1 MNTGAISMRY
11 ARALL
16 MFANDAGVAADV
28 YQEALTLRRSYRQ
41 VPEFRSALEKP
52 VMSRDNKYRILV
64 QAAGGEKTTKQM
76 RKFFE
81 LVLNEKREKYLS
93 GINQAF
99 IDLYRKQEKIRVG
112 KLTTAVPIAP
122 EEVERIRKIVVD
134 AAGGTAEFAT
144 KVDPSIEGGF
154 IFEINTYRLNASVA
168 DQMRRIK
175 QQFIEKNRRIV

>member
-1 MNTGAISMRY
+1 MNTGAISIRY

-16 MFANDAGVAADV
+16 MFANEAGVAAKV
-28 YQEALTLRRSYRQ
+28 YQEALTLRKSFRQ
-41 VPEFRSALEKP
+41 VAELRRAMELP
-52 VMSRDNKYRILV
+52 VMTRDDKFRVLV
-64 QAAGGEKTTKQM
+64 QAAGGEITKQM
-76 RKFFE
+76 QKFLE
-81 LVLNEKREKYLS
+81 LVLDEKREKFLV

-122 EEVERIRKIVVD
+122 EEVERIRQIVVQS
-134 AAGGTAEFAT
+134 AGGTAEFAT

>member
-16 MFANDAGVAADV
+16 MFANEAGVAADV
-28 YQEALTLRRSYRQ
+28 YREALILSGNFRQ
-41 VPEFRSALEKP
+41 VPELKAVLEKP
-52 VMSRDNKYRILV
+52 MMSYENKLRILV
-64 QAAGGEKTTKQM
+64 QAAGGKVTKQLN
-76 RKFFE
+76 KFFE
-81 LVLNEKREKYLS
+81 LVLNEKREKYLM

-122 EEVERIRKIVVD
+122 EEVERIRQIVVNH
-134 AAGGTAEFAT
+134 AGGTAEFTT

-154 IFEINTYRLNASVA
+154 IFEINTYRLNASIA

>member
-1 MNTGAISMRY
+1 MNTGAISIRY

-16 MFANDAGVAADV
+16 MFANEAGVAAKV
-28 YQEALTLRRSYRQ
+28 YQEALTLRKSFRQ
-41 VPEFRSALEKP
+41 VAELRRAMELP
-52 VMSRDNKYRILV
+52 VMRRENKYKVLI
-64 QAAGGEKTTKQM
+64 QAAGGEITTQM
-76 RKFFE
+76 QKFLE
-81 LVLNEKREKYLS
+81 LVLTEKREKYLM

-122 EEVERIRKIVVD
+122 EEVERIRQIVVQS
-134 AAGGTAEFAT
+134 AGGTAEFAT
-144 KVDPSIEGGF
+144 QVDPSIEGGF

>member
-1 MNTGAISMRY
+1 MYTGTISIRY

-16 MFANDAGVAADV
+16 MFANEAGVASNV
-28 YQEALTLRRSYRQ
+28 YQEALTLRKSFRQ
-41 VPEFRSALEKP
+41 VLELRQAMEKP
-52 VMSRDNKYRILV
+52 VMTRANKLAILK
-64 QAAGGEKTTKQM
+64 QAAGGEISQQM
-76 RKFFE
+76 LKFFD
-81 LVLNEKREKYLS
+81 LVLQEKREKYLMY
-93 GINQAF
+93 INQAY

-112 KLTTAVPIAP
+112 KLITAVPIAS
-122 EEVERIRKIVVD
+122 EEVERIRQIVVN

-144 KVDPSIEGGF
+144 KVDPKIEGGF

>member
-16 MFANDAGVAADV
+16 MFANEADVAAKV
-28 YQEALTLRRSYRQ
+28 YQEALTLRKSFRE
-41 VPEFRSALEKP
+41 VPELKSAIEKP
-52 VMSRDNKYRILV
+52 VMTRENKYRVLI
-64 QAAGGEKTTKQM
+64 QAAGGEITKQM
-76 RKFFE
+76 QKFID
-81 LVLNEKREKYLS
+81 LVLQEKREKFLV

-112 KLTTAVPIAP
+112 RLTTAVPIAP
-122 EEVERIRKIVVD
+122 EEVERIRKIVVES
-134 AAGGTAEFAT
+134 AGGTAEFAT
-144 KVDPSIEGGF
+144 MVDPSIEGGF

>member
-16 MFANDAGVAADV
+16 MFANEAGVASQV
-28 YQEALTLRRSYRQ
+28 YQEALTLRQSYRQ
-41 VPEFRSALEKP
+41 VPELKTTMEKT
-52 VMSRDNKYRILV
+52 VMTRENKLRVLM
-64 QAAGGEKTTKQM
+64 QATGGEISIQM
-76 RKFFE
+76 RKFLN
-81 LVLNEKREKYLS
+81 LVLDEKREKYLT
-93 GINQAF
+93 GINQAY

-122 EEVERIRKIVVD
+122 DEVERIRQIVVSHS
-134 AAGGTAEFAT
+134 GGTAEFAT
-144 KVDPSIEGGF
+144 KVDPKIEGGF

>member
-16 MFANDAGVAADV
+16 MFANEAGVAAKV
-28 YQEALTLRRSYRQ
+28 YQEALTLHKSFLQVAELRRAMELPVIS
-41 VPEFRSALEKP
+41 RSDKIR
-52 VMSRDNKYRILV
+52 VLV
-64 QAAGGEKTTKQM
+64 QAAGGEITLQM
-76 RKFFE
+76 KKFLE
-81 LVLNEKREKYLS
+81 LVLNEKREKFLI

-122 EEVERIRKIVVD
+122 EEVDRIRQIVIQS
-134 AAGGTAEFAT
+134 AGGTAEFAT

-168 DQMRRIK
+168 DLMRRIK
-175 QQFIEKNRRIV
+175 QQFIDKNRRIV

>member
-1 MNTGAISMRY
+1 MRY
-11 ARALL
+11 AKALL
-16 MFANDAGVAADV
+16 MFANEAGAAADV
-28 YQEALTLRRSYRQ
+28 YQEALTLHRSFREVPDMRR
-41 VPEFRSALEKP
+41 AMEKP
-52 VMSRDNKYRILV
+52 VMSKENKRKVLQ
-64 QAAGGEKTTKQM
+64 QAAGGQITPQM
-76 RKFFE
+76 QKFFD
-81 LVLNEKREKYLS
+81 LVLQEKREKYLLS
-93 GINQAF
+93 MAQGY

-122 EEVERIRKIVVD
+122 EEVERIRRIVVD

>member
-1 MNTGAISMRY
+1 MRY
-11 ARALL
+11 AKALL
-16 MFANDAGVAADV
+16 LFANEAGVAKQV
-28 YQEALTLRRSYRQ
+28 YQEALTLRKSFRE
-41 VPEFRSALEKP
+41 VPALRHAMEKP
-52 VMSRDNKYRILV
+52 VMTRDNKQRVLE
-64 QAAGGEKTTKQM
+64 QAAGGTITEQM
-76 RKFFE
+76 RKFIN
-81 LVLNEKREKYLS
+81 LVLKEKREKFLV
-93 GINQAF
+93 GINQTF

-122 EEVERIRKIVVD
+122 EEVERIRKIVVES
-134 AAGGTAEFAT
+134 AGGTAEFTT

>member
-1 MNTGAISMRY
+1 MRY

-16 MFANDAGVAADV
+16 MFANEAGVAAQV
-28 YQEALTLRRSYRQ
+28 YQEALTLRKSFRE
-41 VPEFRSALEKP
+41 VPELKTALDKP
-52 VMSRDNKYRILV
+52 VMTRENKLRVLT
-64 QAAGGEKTTKQM
+64 QAAGGNITAQM
-76 RKFFE
+76 QKFFS
-81 LVLNEKREKYLS
+81 LVLKEKREKFLA
-93 GINQAF
+93 GINQCF
-99 IDLYRKQEKIRVG
+99 IDFYRKQEKIRVG

-122 EEVERIRKIVVD
+122 EEVERIRKIVVQS
-134 AAGGTAEFAT
+134 AGGTAEFTT

>member
-16 MFANDAGVAADV
+16 MFANEAGIAAKV
-28 YQEALTLRRSYRQ
+28 YQEALTLHKSFLQVAELRRAMELPVIS
-41 VPEFRSALEKP
+41 RSDKIR
-52 VMSRDNKYRILV
+52 VLV
-64 QAAGGEKTTKQM
+64 QAAGGEITMQM
-76 RKFFE
+76 KKFLE
-81 LVLNEKREKYLS
+81 LVLNEKREKFLI

-122 EEVERIRKIVVD
+122 EEVDRIRQIVIQS
-134 AAGGTAEFAT
+134 AGGTAEFAT

-168 DQMRRIK
+168 DLMRRIK
-175 QQFIEKNRRIV
+175 QQFIDKNRRIV

>member
-16 MFANDAGVAADV
+16 MFANEAGVAADV
-28 YQEALTLRRSYRQ
+28 YREALTLRKS
-41 VPEFRSALEKP
+41 FREVGELRHAMEKP
-52 VMSRDNKYRILV
+52 VMTQELKQKVLIK
-64 QAAGGEKTTKQM
+64 AAGGNITMQM
-76 RKFFE
+76 QKFIE
-81 LVLNEKREKYLS
+81 LVLEHKREKYLI

-99 IDLYRKQEKIRVG
+99 IDLYRKQQKIRVG
-112 KLTTAVPIAP
+112 KLTTAVPIAS
-122 EEVERIRKIVVD
+122 EEVERIRQIVVQS
-134 AAGGTAEFAT
+134 AGGTAEFAT

>member
-1 MNTGAISMRY
+1 MNTGAISVRY

-16 MFANDAGVAADV
+16 MFANEAGVSTDV
-28 YQEALTLRRSYRQ
+28 YREALTLSRSFRD
-41 VPEFRSALEKP
+41 VPQLRHMVESP
-52 VMSRDNKYRILV
+52 VMTRDNKYRILV
-64 QAAGGEKTTKQM
+64 QAAGGEITGQM
-76 RKFFE
+76 KKFLK
-81 LVLNEKREKYLS
+81 LVLDERREKFLIR
-93 GINQAF
+93 INQAF

-112 KLTTAVPIAP
+112 KLTTAVPMAP
-122 EEVERIRKIVVD
+122 EEVERIRQIVVNH
-134 AAGGTAEFAT
+134 AGGTAEFAT

>member
-16 MFANDAGVAADV
+16 MFANEAGVAAKV
-28 YQEALTLRRSYRQ
+28 YQEALTLHKSFLQVAELRRAMELPVIS
-41 VPEFRSALEKP
+41 RSDKIR
-52 VMSRDNKYRILV
+52 VLV
-64 QAAGGEKTTKQM
+64 QAAGGEITLQM
-76 RKFFE
+76 KKFLE
-81 LVLNEKREKYLS
+81 LVLNEKREKFLI

-122 EEVERIRKIVVD
+122 EEVDRIRQIVVQS
-134 AAGGTAEFAT
+134 AGGTAEFAT

-175 QQFIEKNRRIV
+175 QQFIDKNRRIV

>member
-16 MFANDAGVAADV
+16 MFANEAGVAAKV
-28 YQEALTLRRSYRQ
+28 YQEALTLRKSFRE
-41 VPEFRSALEKP
+41 VPELKSAIEKP
-52 VMSRDNKYRILV
+52 VMTRENKYRVLI
-64 QAAGGEKTTKQM
+64 QAAGGEITKQM
-76 RKFFE
+76 QKFID
-81 LVLNEKREKYLS
+81 LVLQEKREKFLV

-112 KLTTAVPIAP
+112 RLTTAVPIAP
-122 EEVERIRKIVVD
+122 EEVERIRKIVVES
-134 AAGGTAEFAT
+134 AGGTAEFAT
-144 KVDPSIEGGF
+144 MVDPSIEGGF

>member
-1 MNTGAISMRY
+1 MNTGAISIRY

-16 MFANDAGVAADV
+16 MFANEAKVAAQV
-28 YQEALTLRRSYRQ
+28 YGEALTLRESYRQ
-41 VPEFRSALEKP
+41 VPELRASLDKP
-52 VMSRDNKYRILV
+52 VMTRDNKYRILV
-64 QAAGGEKTTKQM
+64 QAAGGESVSKQM
-76 RKFFE
+76 RKFLD
-81 LVLNEKREKYLS
+81 LVLSEKREKFLL
-93 GINQAF
+93 GINQAY

-112 KLTTAVPIAP
+112 KLTTAVPIAS
-122 EEVERIRKIVVD
+122 EEVERIRRIVVD

>member
-1 MNTGAISMRY
+1 MRY
-11 ARALL
+11 ARSLL
-16 MFANDAGVAADV
+16 MFANEAGVAAKV
-28 YQEALTLRRSYRQ
+28 YQEALTLHKSFIQVAELRRAMELPVIS
-41 VPEFRSALEKP
+41 RSDKIR
-52 VMSRDNKYRILV
+52 VLV
-64 QAAGGEKTTKQM
+64 QAAGGEITMQM
-76 RKFFE
+76 KKFLE
-81 LVLNEKREKYLS
+81 LVLNEKREKFLI

-122 EEVERIRKIVVD
+122 EEVDRIRQIVVQS
-134 AAGGTAEFAT
+134 AGGTAEFAT

>member
-1 MNTGAISMRY
+1 MRY

-16 MFANDAGVAADV
+16 MFANEAGVAAQV
-28 YQEALTLRRSYRQ
+28 YQEALTLRKSFRE
-41 VPEFRSALEKP
+41 VPELKTALDKP
-52 VMSRDNKYRILV
+52 VMTRENKLRVLT
-64 QAAGGEKTTKQM
+64 QAAGGKITTQM
-76 RKFFE
+76 QKFFS
-81 LVLNEKREKYLS
+81 LVLKEKREKFLA
-93 GINQAF
+93 GINQCF

-122 EEVERIRKIVVD
+122 EEVERIRKIVVQS
-134 AAGGTAEFAT
+134 AGGTAEFTT
-144 KVDPSIEGGF
+144 KVDPRIEGGF

>member
-16 MFANDAGVAADV
+16 MFANEAGVAAKV
-28 YQEALTLRRSYRQ
+28 YQEALTLHKSFLQVAELRRAMELPVIS
-41 VPEFRSALEKP
+41 RSDKIR
-52 VMSRDNKYRILV
+52 VLV
-64 QAAGGEKTTKQM
+64 QAAGGEITMQM
-76 RKFFE
+76 KKFLE
-81 LVLNEKREKYLS
+81 LVLNEKRDKFLI

-122 EEVERIRKIVVD
+122 EEVDRIRQIVVQS
-134 AAGGTAEFAT
+134 AGGTAEFAT

>member
-1 MNTGAISMRY
+1 MNTGAISIRY

-16 MFANDAGVAADV
+16 MFANEAGVAAKV
-28 YQEALTLRRSYRQ
+28 YQEALTLRKSFRQ
-41 VPEFRSALEKP
+41 VAELRRAMELP
-52 VMSRDNKYRILV
+52 VMTRENKYKVLI
-64 QAAGGEKTTKQM
+64 QAAGGEITKQM
-76 RKFFE
+76 QKFLE
-81 LVLNEKREKYLS
+81 LVPTEKREKYLM

-122 EEVERIRKIVVD
+122 EEVERIRQIVVQS
-134 AAGGTAEFAT
+134 AGGTAEFAT
-144 KVDPSIEGGF
+144 QVDPSIEGGF

>member
-16 MFANDAGVAADV
+16 MFANEAGVAAKV
-28 YQEALTLRRSYRQ
+28 YQEALTLHKSFLQVAELRRAMELPVIS
-41 VPEFRSALEKP
+41 RSDKIR
-52 VMSRDNKYRILV
+52 VLV
-64 QAAGGEKTTKQM
+64 QAAGGEITMQM
-76 RKFFE
+76 KKFLE
-81 LVLNEKREKYLS
+81 LVLNEKREKFLI

-99 IDLYRKQEKIRVG
+99 IVLYRKQEKKRVG

-122 EEVERIRKIVVD
+122 EEVDRIRQIVVQS
-134 AAGGTAEFAT
+134 AGGTAEFAT

-175 QQFIEKNRRIV
+175 QQFIDKNRRIV